1 MGYVR
6 LVVKHIVLVSFGY
19 IRFLVSTV
27 IFIHLFK
34 CICEFK
40 NVNDACKV
48 IICAMSRVTVN
59 HINSA
64 PFVSQNLWTAEND
77 FNLTAT
83 NHVHTRTC
91 NENRKWIWITFH
103 RFHFIRGIIHDHI
116 ISLVTAFNFGSFVP
130 VVFNRISFEID
141 TQSFLNDISY
151 RMIFQ

>member
-48 IICAMSRVTVN
+48 II
-59 HINSA
+59 SA

-91 NENRKWIWITFH
+91 NENRK
-103 RFHFIRGIIHDHI
+103 
-116 ISLVTAFNFGSFVP
+116 
-130 VVFNRISFEID
+130 
-141 TQSFLNDISY
+141 
-151 RMIFQ
+151 